1 MKINKYL
8 KELGLDWCDLPGNY
22 DGKLHNCGITKLEN
36 SAAADPRNKEDDE
49 GFCEY
54 EFFNLDHTMNLYI
67 YSKISYYKEHIA
79 SLSTPGCFC
88 SLDGCSDE
96 AHQLWLKII
105 DEILEGFKIAIVGPQ
120 NKEEGICMY
129 KVQKARFLLAQY
141 WDCFWY

>member
-8 KELGLDWCDLPGNY
+8 EELGLTKYDMPGYYKKVFEKNEELK
-22 DGKLHNCGITKLEN
+22 DKPC
-36 SAAADPRNKEDDE
+36 ADSRNKENKE